1 MPSRLQIAL
10 DIETC
15 PLPISTPAQHERL
28 AAVIQYRE
36 RRGPETEIDRSLI
49 CATHGML
56 GWICSAASAERR
68 ATCTSESA
76 SHPTSRASR
85 SPRIVRVRSASVTAA
100 TSAECARSGCHA
112 TISPVERSSSLYVS
126 LAQN

>member
-28 AAVIQYRE
+28 AAEIQYRE

-68 ATCTSESA
+68 ATCTSE
-76 SHPTSRASR
+76 
-85 SPRIVRVRSASVTAA
+85 
-100 TSAECARSGCHA
+100 CARSGCHA
-112 TISPVERSSSLYVS
+112 TVSPVERSSSLYVN